1 MAATE
6 SSNPNTVKEIFKDG
20 MQHQDWLSLVAVHID
35 CLLLYVS
42 SYFGARLRSN
52 EKYVTF
58 FHAYC
63 FFACFWYIHV

>member
-52 EKYVTF
+52 EKSTKQCLIWEVDS
-58 FHAYC
+58 
-63 FFACFWYIHV
+63 